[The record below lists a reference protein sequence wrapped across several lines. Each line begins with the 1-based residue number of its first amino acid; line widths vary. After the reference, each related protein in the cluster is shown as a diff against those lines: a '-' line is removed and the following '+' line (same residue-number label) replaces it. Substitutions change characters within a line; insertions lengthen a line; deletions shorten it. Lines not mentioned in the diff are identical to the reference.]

1 MVNFVTAVKSV
12 SVKGKRRKLKGRVKE
27 DVVRAALMKRVNVEK
42 PVLAQ
47 RARINPLKVELSVS
61 DVVEISAKRRTQE
74 LTSRLD
80 FSGTWAPWS
89 AIGRML
95 DRSVGLN

>member
-42 PVLAQ
+42 PVLAP
-47 RARINPLKVELSVS
+47 RAPINPLKIDLLVS
-61 DVVEISAKRRTQE
+61 DVVDFSAKRRTQE
-74 LTSRLD
+74 LCSRLD

-89 AIGRML
+89 AVGKML
-95 DRSVGLN
+95 SRVGK